1 MYVLMFSDTPEPA
14 YIFELFGTVA
24 ILIAHNAFE
33 TQQDDFSIHQ
43 TSLTSDIPALNTPEC
58 EPM

>member
-43 TSLTSDIPALNTPEC
+43 TSLTSALDTLQS